1 MNEYIRDLMEQ
12 YSKDEVI
19 DLCGELDLTVADS
32 TRFPDVVKLLLAE
45 LDENG
50 VPENADC
57 SELMSDFIYVA
68 EYVDEDGE
76 LVDIEEEAEEEK
88 VVEVEE
94 DNRIPKIV
102 PDNPSI
108 ELDIDRLPEC
118 FGFHDARDPACRKC
132 KIKVSCQDERT
143 KTRPDCFGTLYD
155 KNNIQC
161 KQCIERTFCKEVL
174 DG

>member
-1 MNEYIRDLMEQ
+1 MDEYIRDLMEQ
-12 YSKDEVI
+12 YSKDEII

-32 TRFPDVVKLLLAE
+32 TRFQDVIKLFISE

-50 VPENADC
+50 VPENEDC
-57 SELMSDFIYVA
+57 SELMSDFLYVA
-68 EYVDEDGE
+68 EYVDENGE
-76 LVDIEEEAEEEK
+76 LVELDDDEEE
-88 VVEVEE
+88 EVEE
-94 DNRIPKIV
+94 VEDESRVPKIV
-102 PDNPSI
+102 PDNPAI

-118 FGFHDARDPACRKC
+118 FGFHDTRDPACRKC
-132 KIKVSCQDERT
+132 KIKVSCQDERV
-143 KTRPDCFGTLYD
+143 KTRPDCFGTLYH